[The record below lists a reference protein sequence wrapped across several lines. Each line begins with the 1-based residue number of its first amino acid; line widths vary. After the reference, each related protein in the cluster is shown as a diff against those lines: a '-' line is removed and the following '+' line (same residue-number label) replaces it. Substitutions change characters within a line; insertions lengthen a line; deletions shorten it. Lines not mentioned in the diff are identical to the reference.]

1 MVEGNKCKW
10 LDKLWMGECPV
21 LGGVGRAAD
30 TWWEGLA
37 DTAVGSYRDIL
48 PIEVMP
54 GWEYQS
60 DK

>member
-1 MVEGNKCKW
+1 
-10 LDKLWMGECPV
+10 MGECPV